1 MARFRTA
8 DRFMRYLMAAA
19 AASPGVLEQAGT
31 ATRLQELRQT
41 KASLQATRRSL
52 SDLFRSLRAANPRL
66 HLLADRELFLMLTH
80 ARAPAALQPV
90 RRRPPLKPRTSSRPR
105 LHPPSTLRA
114 RVCAPAGRDAGGLLH
129 GRLLRLQVHRQG
141 RLGRHRLL
149 AARVA
154 LRHQGG
160 PAFTSTSTT
169 TMNSSTTS
177 ATDSWAS
184 G

>member
-114 RVCAPAGRDAGGLLH
+114 RVCAPAGA
-129 GRLLRLQVHRQG
+129 LQRVLPR
-141 RLGRHRLL
+141 R
-149 AARVA
+149 AR
-154 LRHQGG
+154 
-160 PAFTSTSTT
+160 
-169 TMNSSTTS
+169 
-177 ATDSWAS
+177 
-184 G
+184 